1 MPFDQITV
9 RFNLS
14 ANIDSINYREN
25 DSPEIKIIQDGNRA
39 TVDFRVTMNQ
49 DGEQNY
55 PNGLKKNDLIY
66 LENVIITSNYR
77 GELTVK
83 LDPFGKLTNV
93 AGDIDYS
100 DNLLNFRARWD
111 IVGKLAYKFERS
123 GIGKN
128 GREWHRKGLVIF
140 DSKQSIKVS
149 GWSNDWGHQY
159 DMANEGDYVLLSN
172 IELDAWADQLRGQIG
187 RNSRLDVVSS

>member
-1 MPFDQITV
+1 V
-9 RFNLS
+9 
-14 ANIDSINYREN
+14 
-25 DSPEIKIIQDGNRA
+25 
-39 TVDFRVTMNQ
+39 NQ
-49 DGEQNY
+49 DGQQNY
-55 PNGLKKNDLIY
+55 PDGLSKNDLIY
-66 LENVIITSNYR
+66 LENVIITSNYK
-77 GELTVK
+77 GELTIK
-83 LDPFGKLTNV
+83 LDPFGKLTDS
-93 AGDIDYS
+93 ASDIDYS

-111 IVGKLAYKFERS
+111 IVGKLAYKFQRS

-140 DSKQSIKVS
+140 DSKQSIKIS

-172 IELDAWADQLRGQIG
+172 IAIDAWADQLRGQIG